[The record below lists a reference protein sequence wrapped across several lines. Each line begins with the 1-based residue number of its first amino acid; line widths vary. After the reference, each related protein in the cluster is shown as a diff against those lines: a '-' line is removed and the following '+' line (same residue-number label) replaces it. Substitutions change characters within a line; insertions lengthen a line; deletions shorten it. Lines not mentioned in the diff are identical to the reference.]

1 MASCWQFRPAPLE
14 KINAYYSESGQEL
27 IFKELKCPRAEPT
40 MIILLNG
47 HSIKI
52 SSQGTS
58 SYANEVLIPHQTG
71 FFALRKAVNSETDNR
86 SKCREKVSGDS
97 SVTNH
102 TEDLYIILR
111 LGDYNG
117 REGGQIVGGRSWRGP
132 EQNSKTVFWK
142 LQAAVLK
149 NTQRVW
155 LSAQNVYKVKPVN
168 IPAQRGGGSLTSTPN

>member
-1 MASCWQFRPAPLE
+1 M
-14 KINAYYSESGQEL
+14 
-27 IFKELKCPRAEPT
+27 ELKCPRAEPT

-58 SYANEVLIPHQTG
+58 SYTNEVLIPHQTG

-86 SKCREKVSGDS
+86 SKRREKVSGDS

-117 REGGQIVGGRSWRGP
+117 REGGQIVGGRSWQGP
-132 EQNSKTVFWK
+132 EQNSVLEITGCCP
-142 LQAAVLK
+142 QEHTAAVAVCIK
-149 NTQRVW
+149 RVQ
-155 LSAQNVYKVKPVN
+155 SQASQHSCTEG
-168 IPAQRGGGSLTSTPN
+168 RRLTNFPF